1 MSVELVNEQSSV
13 RVLNAHEV
21 TSFRDD
27 GTSFI
32 HTVRSFLRDA
42 SASDVTHVVLVSS
55 TMVYG
60 AWENNAIP
68 LSEFDLVRPNPEC
81 ELVCAFASAEALVEQ
96 WRTSKP
102 GRTATILRAAPV
114 VNRDGTSAWV
124 TALAHAAGSEMSTLL
139 AGAQFVHATD
149 VQSAV
154 DLCAQRQVDGI
165 VNVAPDGYITGERL
179 RELAAHPL
187 QLRLPES
194 VRSAVDGVRWNVE
207 RGPIPPGLREYVRHS
222 WVVSNDKLK
231 SLGWRETMSNEEA
244 YVEGTEGS
252 VIDGLSARRRQ
263 ELALAGSVMAVLL
276 VAKLTVSV
284 IRRLRGR

>member
-1 MSVELVNEQSSV
+1 MSVDLVNDQSSV

-32 HTVRSFLRDA
+32 QTVRSFLRDA
-42 SASDVTHVVLVSS
+42 TASNVTHVVLVSS

-68 LSEFDLVRPNPEC
+68 LSEYDLVRPNPEC

-96 WRTSKP
+96 WRSYEP
-102 GRTATILRAAPV
+102 RRTATVVRAAPI

-124 TALAHAAGSEMSTLL
+124 TALAHAAGSEMSTSL
-139 AGAQFVHATD
+139 AGAQFVHAVD

-154 DLCAQRQVDGI
+154 DLCVQLRVDGI
-165 VNVAPDGYITGERL
+165 VNVAPDGYITGDRL

-187 QLRLPES
+187 QVRLPES
-194 VRSAVDGVRWNVE
+194 VRAAVDGVRWNVE

-252 VIDGLSARRRQ
+252 ILDGLSARRRQ
-263 ELALAGSVMAVLL
+263 ELALAGSAVAIVVVVKLL
-276 VAKLTVSV
+276 AAL
-284 IRRLRGR
+284 IRRVRGR

>member
-1 MSVELVNEQSSV
+1 MSVELMNEQSSV

-27 GTSFI
+27 GTSFMYA
-32 HTVRSFLRDA
+32 VRNFLRDA
-42 SASDVTHVVLVSS
+42 SAATVTHVVLVSS

-60 AWENNAIP
+60 AWENNASP
-68 LSEFDLVRPNPEC
+68 LSEYDLVRPNPEC

-96 WRTSKP
+96 WRTREP
-102 GRTATILRAAPV
+102 GRTATVLRAAPIV
-114 VNRDGTSAWV
+114 DRDGTSSWV
-124 TALAHAAGSEMSTLL
+124 TALAHAAGSELSSSL

-149 VQSAV
+149 VNSAI
-154 DLCAQRQVDGI
+154 DLCVQLRVDGI
-165 VNVAPDGYITGERL
+165 VNVAPDGFITGDRL

-187 QLRLPES
+187 QVRLPEA
-194 VRSAVDGVRWNVE
+194 VRAAVDSARWTVE

-231 SLGWRETMSNEEA
+231 SLGWRETFSNEEA

-252 VIDGLSARRRQ
+252 ILDGLSARRRQ
-263 ELALAGSVMAVLL
+263 EIALVGSAVAILGVVRLVLA
-276 VAKLTVSV
+276 V
-284 IRRLRGR
+284 IRRVRGR